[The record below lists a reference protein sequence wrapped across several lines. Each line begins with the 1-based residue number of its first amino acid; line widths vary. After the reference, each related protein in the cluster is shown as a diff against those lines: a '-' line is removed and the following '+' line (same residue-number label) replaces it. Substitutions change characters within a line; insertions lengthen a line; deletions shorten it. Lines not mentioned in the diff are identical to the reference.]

1 VRGSSDQL
9 RVASARQLSSVGL
22 ALLADAKALREE
34 VRLIPTDTQNHITA
48 ETDCQVLVSLWKN
61 RGIHRSEIAT
71 ILNEVEELVASFM
84 SFKLVRTRR
93 SMNHAAHFCAQH
105 SLVSFHNFVW
115 QSPPSFLQN
124 CLQFDCNSSP

>member
-9 RVASARQLSSVGL
+9 RVASGWRLSSVGS
-22 ALLADAKALREE
+22 ALLAKAEALREE
-34 VRLIPTDTQNHITA
+34 VRLILAGTQDHIIAKTN
-48 ETDCQVLVSLWKN
+48 CQVLVSLWKN

-71 ILNEVEELVASFM
+71 ILNEVEELVASFT
-84 SFKLVRTRR
+84 SFRLVHTRR
-93 SMNHAAHFCAQH
+93 LTNHAAHFCAQH